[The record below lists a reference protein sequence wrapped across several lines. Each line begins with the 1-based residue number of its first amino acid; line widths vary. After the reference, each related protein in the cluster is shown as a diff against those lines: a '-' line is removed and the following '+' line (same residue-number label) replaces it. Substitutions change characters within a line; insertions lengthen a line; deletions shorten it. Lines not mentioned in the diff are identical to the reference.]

1 MSELPTSF
9 AEPAYVARLALTC
22 APFSNSVDNK
32 LYYSGG
38 QLEHRLNL
46 LLHLVRASDKIGL
59 IMAEHGLGKT
69 TLLTQ
74 LESRAGD
81 ELRLCMID
89 ARLHQTSETM
99 LVKCLHDLGVEQN
112 DLDANLSRTDNFRNR
127 LKQLRKLNIRPIL
140 VLDNAQN
147 LSTSVLSEISHW
159 LSWQDNEQF
168 LLQAIIATTHP
179 LQFSELVQAR
189 IQRIELPALARD
201 ELAAYLTDRMSK
213 AGYIGDAI
221 FTDKELNKFY
231 KRSRGNPALVNQLA
245 HQKLLGIKSGL
256 TDITGFNP
264 SSILNFR
271 WLGVASVIT
280 GLALLL
286 VYQNEI
292 NTFFNIDTASQI
304 NNDITV
310 VQPEDD
316 IAKINVEQDTVMS
329 HQDAVRNE
337 LVELVEQLPPQPEA
351 DIRPVENIENNDKG
365 ITETIAKVEPPQ
377 PVVNEVTDA
386 SPLPELNREP
396 WVLQQ
401 HGSDYTFQ
409 LMGSWE
415 QQEVYD
421 FVNKYALT
429 GDIAMIESMRNGRN
443 WYALI
448 YGVFATK
455 DAALAASK
463 QWPAPLN
470 TLPSWL
476 RRFDSVQKQI
486 KGAEQSR

>member
-1 MSELPTSF
+1 MSELSTSF
-9 AEPAYVARLALTC
+9 AEPAYVSRLALRC
-22 APFSNSVDNK
+22 APFSNSIDNT

-46 LLHLVRASDKIGL
+46 LLHLVRASNKIGL
-59 IMAEHGLGKT
+59 IIAEHGLGKT

-74 LESRAGD
+74 LASRAGD

-89 ARLHQTSETM
+89 AKQHQTIETI
-99 LVKCLHDLGVEQN
+99 LIKCLQDLGVEQN
-112 DLDANLSRTDNFRNR
+112 DLDANVSQTDNFRNR

-140 VLDNAQN
+140 VLDDAQT
-147 LSTSVLSEISHW
+147 LSASIIAEISHW
-159 LSWQDNEQF
+159 LSWQDNDQF

-179 LQFSELVQAR
+179 LPLSELVLAR
-189 IQRIELPALARD
+189 IQHIDLPALAQD
-201 ELAAYLTDRMSK
+201 ELASYLTDRMSK
-213 AGYIGDAI
+213 AGYIGDFI

-256 TDITGFNP
+256 TDIKAFNV
-264 SSILNFR
+264 SSLLNFR
-271 WLGVASVIT
+271 WLGVATVIAF
-280 GLALLL
+280 LVLLL
-286 VYQNEI
+286 VYQDDV
-292 NTFFNIDTASQI
+292 NTFFKIDTTSQI
-304 NNDITV
+304 NNDITL

-316 IAKINVEQDTVMS
+316 VATINVEHDKVMS
-329 HQDAVRNE
+329 HQDAVRQE
-337 LVELVEQLPPQPEA
+337 LVELVEQLPPPED
-351 DIRPVENIENNDKG
+351 DITPVENIEKNDKP
-365 ITETIAKVEPPQ
+365 IIENIPNAEPTPPLEVDVAKV
-377 PVVNEVTDA
+377 
-386 SPLPELNREP
+386 PLPELYREP

-401 HGSDYTFQ
+401 QGTDYTFQ
-409 LMGSWE
+409 LMGSWQ

-429 GDIAMIESMRNGRN
+429 GDVAMLESMRNGRP

-448 YGVFATK
+448 YGVFNNK
-455 DAALAASK
+455 DEALAASK

-486 KGAEQSR
+486 KGS

>member
-1 MSELPTSF
+1 MSELSTSF
-9 AEPAYVARLALTC
+9 AEPAYVSRLALRC
-22 APFSNSVDNK
+22 APFSNSVDNT
-32 LYYSGG
+32 LYYSSG

-74 LESRAGD
+74 LKSRTGD

-89 ARLHQTSETM
+89 AKQHQTIDTI
-99 LVKCLHDLGVEQN
+99 LIKCLQDLGVEQN
-112 DLDANLSRTDNFRNR
+112 DLDPSLSQTDNFRNR

-140 VLDNAQN
+140 VLDDAQTF
-147 LSTSVLSEISHW
+147 STSIIAEISHW
-159 LSWQDNEQF
+159 LSWQDNNQF

-179 LQFSELVQAR
+179 LPLSEFVLAR
-189 IQRIELPALARD
+189 IQHIDLPALTRD
-201 ELAAYLTDRMSK
+201 ELASYLTDRMTK
-213 AGYIGDAI
+213 AGYIGDFI

-231 KRSRGNPALVNQLA
+231 KRARGNPALVNQLA

-256 TDITGFNP
+256 TDIKAFNV
-264 SSILNFR
+264 SSLLNFR
-271 WLGVASVIT
+271 RLGVAIIVVL
-280 GLALLL
+280 LALLL
-286 VYQNEI
+286 VYQDEV
-292 NTFFNIDTASQI
+292 NTFFKIDTTSQVD
-304 NNDITV
+304 NDITL

-316 IAKINVEQDTVMS
+316 VATITVEHDKVMS
-329 HQDAVRNE
+329 HQDAVRQE
-337 LVELVEQLPPQPEA
+337 LVELIEQLPQPED
-351 DIRPVENIENNDKG
+351 DITPVENHKPIIENIPNAEPTPPLELG
-365 ITETIAKVEPPQ
+365 VAKM
-377 PVVNEVTDA
+377 
-386 SPLPELNREP
+386 SLPELYREP

-401 HGSDYTFQ
+401 QGTDYTFQ
-409 LMGSWE
+409 LMGSWQ

-429 GDIAMIESMRNGRN
+429 GDVAMLESMRNGRP

-448 YGVFATK
+448 YGVFDNK
-455 DAALAASK
+455 DQALAASK

-486 KGAEQSR
+486 TGS